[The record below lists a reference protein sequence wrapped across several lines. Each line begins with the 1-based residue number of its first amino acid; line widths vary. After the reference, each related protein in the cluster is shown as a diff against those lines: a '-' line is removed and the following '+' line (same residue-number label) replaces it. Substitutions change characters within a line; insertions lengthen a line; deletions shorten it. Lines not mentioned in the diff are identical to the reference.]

1 MENVFI
7 NSMYPKKSK
16 YDFIVTSIGIKVEDF
31 EAFLK
36 EHREWALN
44 ENKGFLSIDVM
55 KTKSDADKF
64 YCKMTKYSNNG
75 PELTSKE
82 FMNARN
88 LDAKSINNMMENAEE
103 QHDDGLPF

>member
-36 EHREWALN
+36 DHRDWALN

-64 YCKMTKYSNNG
+64 YCKMTKYSNE

-82 FMNARN
+82 FFSTRN
-88 LDAKSINNMMENAEE
+88 LEPKAIEL
-103 QHDDGLPF
+103 QDDGLPF

>member
-1 MENVFI
+1 MENVFV

-36 EHREWALN
+36 EHKEWALN

-64 YCKMTKYSNNG
+64 YCKMTKYSNNT
-75 PELTSKE
+75 ELTSKE
-82 FMNARN
+82 FMNDRN
-88 LDAKSINNMMENAEE
+88 LNHNGKLNGDNEAE
-103 QHDDGLPF
+103 DDLPF